1 MKNPRLSKPKPA
13 SVLGC
18 RRARGFTLPEM
29 MVAVSIFVF
38 MTLGIIY
45 TMLFGMR
52 WDELVCSKL
61 GASDKSRLSFD
72 LLTGEIRAAKS
83 WSIGNIGNN
92 DKTSFTPCGNATA
105 QLGNA
110 LSLTNSAGTT
120 SWVRY
125 WFDTNNCWLCRGT
138 NNGVATSYQIITQNL
153 TNTGL
158 TGLSMA
164 FHAEKRFNANLVTS
178 ITTNDIL
185 QDLEYKY
192 VVATTME
199 FCQYQYPLTR
209 VGPGY
214 YYNYYCIQIKA
225 ASHCPN

>member
-1 MKNPRLSKPKPA
+1 MKTPRLPKPKPA
-13 SVLGC
+13 SALRR
-18 RRARGFTLPEM
+18 RRARAFTLPEM
-29 MVAVSIFVF
+29 MVAVSIFVV
-38 MTLGIIY
+38 MVLGIIY

-52 WDELVCSKL
+52 YDQLVCSKL
-61 GASDKSRLSFD
+61 GASDKSRMSFE

-83 WSIGNIGNN
+83 WSIGNGNQN
-92 DKTSFTPCGNATA
+92 GFTPCGNATA
-105 QLGNA
+105 QVGNA
-110 LSLTNSAGTT
+110 LSLTNSGSTI

-125 WFDTNNCWLCRGT
+125 WFDTNRCQLYRRTSGA
-138 NNGVATSYQIITQNL
+138 ATIQTIAQNL

-164 FHAEKRFNANLVTS
+164 FHAEKRFNTNLVTS
-178 ITTNDIL
+178 ITSSDIL

>member
-1 MKNPRLSKPKPA
+1 
-13 SVLGC
+13 V
-18 RRARGFTLPEM
+18 
-29 MVAVSIFVF
+29 
-38 MTLGIIY
+38 
-45 TMLFGMR
+45 
-52 WDELVCSKL
+52 
-61 GASDKSRLSFD
+61 
-72 LLTGEIRAAKS
+72 
-83 WSIGNIGNN
+83 
-92 DKTSFTPCGNATA
+92 
-105 QLGNA
+105 GNA

-125 WFDTNNCWLCRGT
+125 WFDTSACKLYRKTSGAAT
-138 NNGVATSYQIITQNL
+138 IQIVAQNL
-153 TNTGL
+153 TNTGK
-158 TGLSMA
+158 TELSMA
-164 FHAEKRFNANLVTS
+164 FHAEKRFNTNLVTS

-214 YYNYYCIQIKA
+214 YYNYYCIQVKA